1 MKTAFTQTTLKLN
14 LEFKVDFLL
23 HASVVELASDFIS
36 LRQRSKHTDLTQR
49 NALMLDLRWE
59 KVDILYFV
67 GFIHLPSQN
76 CPIFGLP
83 SLSQGRTSAHA
94 CPYSVSLGH
103 GH

>member
-14 LEFKVDFLL
+14 LEFEVNFLL
-23 HASVVELASDFIS
+23 HASVVEFASDFVIS

-49 NALMLDLRWE
+49 NALMLDLCWE

-67 GFIHLPSQN
+67 GSPSQN
-76 CPIFGLP
+76 CPIIWSSFSITGI
-83 SLSQGRTSAHA
+83 RTSAHA

-103 GH
+103 GR